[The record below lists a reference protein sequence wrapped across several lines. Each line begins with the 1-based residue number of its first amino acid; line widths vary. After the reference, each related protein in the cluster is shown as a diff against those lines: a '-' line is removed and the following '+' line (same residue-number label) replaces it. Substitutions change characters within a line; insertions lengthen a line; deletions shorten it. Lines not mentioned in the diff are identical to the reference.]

1 MDLSGQ
7 RKNQL
12 VSLPKQML
20 KSIRK
25 KIYIYMLKSTV
36 VIEKRSGLHEGSS
49 HQAWRGPPSR
59 GIE

>member
-1 MDLSGQ
+1 VWTDLSGQ

-25 KIYIYMLKSTV
+25 KKYMLKSTV

-49 HQAWRGPPSR
+49 QQPWRGPPSR